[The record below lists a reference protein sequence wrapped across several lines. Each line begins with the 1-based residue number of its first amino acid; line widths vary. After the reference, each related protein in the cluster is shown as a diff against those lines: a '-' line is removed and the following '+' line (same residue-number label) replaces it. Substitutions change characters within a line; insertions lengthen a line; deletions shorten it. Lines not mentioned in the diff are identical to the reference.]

1 MKRRSFVKALAAA
14 PAVPALFAQQPAA
27 TDELPNLTMSPAEAS
42 TDALPHFFTPSQFA
56 ALRKVSVTIM
66 PPADGGPGALEAKTP
81 EFLDF
86 LIGESQADKQQI
98 YKTGL
103 DALNTQA
110 NRRYG
115 KAFADL
121 DTTQADELLAP
132 LREPW
137 TYDPPADPIARFLVE
152 AKGDVRTATMNSRE
166 YIAFRGG
173 SGGRR
178 GFGGVY
184 WLPLD

>member
-1 MKRRSFVKALAAA
+1 MKRRSFVKAFAAV
-14 PAVPALFAQQPAA
+14 PVVPALFAQQPAT
-27 TDELPNLTMSPAEAS
+27 TDELPNLTMSPADGS
-42 TDALPHFFTPSQFA
+42 TDALPRFFTPSQFA

-86 LIGESQADKQQI
+86 LVAESPAGRQQL
-98 YKTGL
+98 YRAGL

-110 NRRYG
+110 TKRFG
-115 KAFADL
+115 KAFGDL
-121 DTTQADELLAP
+121 DTAQADELLAP

-137 TYDPPADPIARFLVE
+137 TYDPPADPLARFLVE

-173 SGGRR
+173 TGGRR

>member
-1 MKRRSFVKALAAA
+1 MRRRSFVKALAAA
-14 PAVPALFAQQPAA
+14 PAVPALLAQQPSA
-27 TDELPNLTMSPAEAS
+27 TDELPNLTMSPADGS
-42 TDALPHFFTPSQFA
+42 TDALPRFFTPSQFA

-86 LIGESQADKQQI
+86 LIAESPSERQQL
-98 YKTGL
+98 YRAGL

-110 NRRYG
+110 NKRFG

-121 DTTQADELLAP
+121 ETTQADELLAP
-132 LREPW
+132 LRDPW
-137 TYDPPADPIARFLVE
+137 TYDPPADPLACFLIE
-152 AKGDVRTATMNSRE
+152 AKADVRTATMNSRE

-173 SGGRR
+173 AGGRR